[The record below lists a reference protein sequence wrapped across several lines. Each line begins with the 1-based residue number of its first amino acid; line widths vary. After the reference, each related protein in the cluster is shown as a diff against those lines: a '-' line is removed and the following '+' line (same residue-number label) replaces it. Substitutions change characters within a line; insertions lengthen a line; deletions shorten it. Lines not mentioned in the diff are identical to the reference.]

1 MVSVFV
7 AIRLHVRV
15 RAVNAI
21 GEDRTGNRYTPAID
35 LESVTLHEPFR
46 VDPHVKVLDE
56 RVVRRAKR
64 YGLDA
69 LVYAP
74 HFTRLSDIHAK
85 ARAYTDD
92 ELVVVPGREL
102 FTGSWRNRRHVL
114 ALGLDEPIPDFITLA
129 GAMAELRRQNAV
141 VLVPHPTFLNVS
153 LDRAT
158 IDRYRAVI
166 DAVEI
171 HNPKHWAHHN
181 RRARSIATSLSL
193 PTFGSS
199 YAHRRRTVGEVWT
212 AFERAIDGV
221 DDLLMAFREG
231 AFRCVEHRTGGIN
244 RLRRAA
250 EFAHLGYENSVTKFD
265 RLVLSGTEST
275 HPAQE
280 YYGDRFADVRVY

>member
-21 GEDRTGNRYTPAID
+21 GEDRTGNRYTSATN
-35 LESVTLHEPFR
+35 LESVTPNESFR
-46 VDPHVKVLDE
+46 VDLHVKVLDE

-74 HFTRLSDIHAK
+74 HFTQLADIRTK
-85 ARAYTDD
+85 AREHSDD
-92 ELVVVPGREL
+92 DLLVVPGREL

-114 ALGLDEPIPDFITLA
+114 VLGLDEPIPDFVTLA
-129 GAMAELRRQNAV
+129 DAMAELRRQNAV

-153 LDRAT
+153 LDREA
-158 IDRYRAVI
+158 IDRYREIV

-171 HNPKHWAHHN
+171 YNPKYWPHHN

-199 YAHRRRTVGEVWT
+199 YAHRKRTVGEVWT
-212 AFERAIDGV
+212 TFDAAIDGV
-221 DDLLMAFREG
+221 DDLLTALREG
-231 AFRCVEHRTGGIN
+231 TPRRVEHRTGAIH

-265 RLVLSGTEST
+265 RLVLSGTEPT

-280 YYGDRFADVRVY
+280 YYGDRFDDVRVY

>member
-1 MVSVFV
+1 M
-7 AIRLHVRV
+7 
-15 RAVNAI
+15 
-21 GEDRTGNRYTPAID
+21 TPN
-35 LESVTLHEPFR
+35 ESFR

-56 RVVRRAKR
+56 HVVRRAKR

-74 HFTRLSDIHAK
+74 HFTQLSDIRAK
-85 ARAYTDD
+85 AREYTDD
-92 ELVVVPGREL
+92 ELLVVPGREL

-114 ALGLDEPIPDFITLA
+114 ALGLDEPIPDFLTLA
-129 GAMAELRRQNAV
+129 GTMAELRRQNAV
-141 VLVPHPTFLNVS
+141 VLVPHPEFLNVS
-153 LDRAT
+153 LDRAA
-158 IDRYRAVI
+158 IDRYREIV

-171 HNPKHWAHHN
+171 YNPKLWAHHN
-181 RRARSIATSLSL
+181 RRARSIAASLSL

-199 YAHRRRTVGEVWT
+199 YAHRKRTVGEVWT

-221 DDLLMAFREG
+221 DDLLTAFREE
-231 AFRCVEHRTGGIN
+231 APRCVEHRTGAIH

-265 RLVLSGTEST
+265 RLVLSGTEPT

-280 YYGDRFADVRVY
+280 YYEGRFDDVRVY